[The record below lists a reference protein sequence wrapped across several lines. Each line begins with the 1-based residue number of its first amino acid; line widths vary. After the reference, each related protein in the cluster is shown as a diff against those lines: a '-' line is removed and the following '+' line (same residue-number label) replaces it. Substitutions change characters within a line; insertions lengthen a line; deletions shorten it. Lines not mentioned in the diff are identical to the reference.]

1 MVTALEGKRI
11 LLVDDDETIIAPFQL
26 ILQKEGYQVDTA
38 STGRQALE
46 KAKEMEYQMVISDI
60 VLPDIRGIEVAK
72 KIREFNR
79 NIRLIIITGF
89 PDLADSLETIDLG
102 IDEILI
108 KPIKPD
114 ELLRAV
120 KESIQ

>member
-1 MVTALEGKRI
+1 MVTALEGRRI
-11 LLVDDDETIIAPFQL
+11 LLIDDDETIIAPFQL

-46 KAKEMEYQMVISDI
+46 KARETEYQMVISDI